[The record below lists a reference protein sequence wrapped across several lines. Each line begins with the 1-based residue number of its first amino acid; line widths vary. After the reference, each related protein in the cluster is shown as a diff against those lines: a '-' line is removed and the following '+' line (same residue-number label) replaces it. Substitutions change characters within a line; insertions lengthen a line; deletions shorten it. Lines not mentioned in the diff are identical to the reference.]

1 MAHRNAKLTPLG
13 RLLLVQ
19 RVVYLGW
26 SVSQAAVSLGISRPT
41 VHKWLRRW
49 CTTGLEDASSRPHT
63 SPRLTPPDQV
73 EQIRVSRLRLRW
85 GPHRLA
91 ALLGKSRSTIY
102 AVLQREGLSRLRDL
116 DPTTG
121 VPIRYVRDKPG
132 ELIHVDMKPLG
143 RVPAGGGHR
152 VLGKEVADRHQG
164 VGYEVV
170 HVAVDDASRLAFVQI
185 LPDRRG
191 ETAAQFMLDAA
202 SFFAQQG
209 IHIERVMTDRDVT
222 YRRARAFKT
231 AVHRLRARHKMT
243 RPLPSPNQWQSGA
256 VYQNPPPRV
265 GVCSALSVQRG
276 AARGP
281 NEMAPLLQSPPSPH
295 WLRRPGAGG
304 TECKQRVWEPQ
315 LAHGPRRITVE
326 GVGSAECPPG

>member
-102 AVLQREGLSRLRDL
+102 AVLRREGLSRLRDL

-243 RPLPSPNQWQSGA
+243 RPYRPQTNGKAERFIKTLLHEWAYAQLYRSNEERHEALTKWLHYYNHHRPHTGLGG
-256 VYQNPPPRV
+256 RV
-265 GVCSALSVQRG
+265 PAALSVNNVCG
-276 AARGP
+276 
-281 NEMAPLLQSPPSPH
+281 NHS
-295 WLRRPGAGG
+295 
-304 TECKQRVWEPQ
+304 
-315 LAHGPRRITVE
+315 
-326 GVGSAECPPG
+326 